1 MLNAEV
7 IKKIED
13 FVYNKPRSIQEIA
26 QHLGK
31 NWRTADR
38 YVEEISKEFATIS
51 SRVFR
56 KGTREALKIVYW
68 SSIEKVSS
76 GIFQEK
82 LEQEI
87 FSFKTKEQFSAFD
100 IYQHVP
106 DKNKKTIIEYNPS
119 ENSKELKELKELFEK
134 AEKQVIIFSG
144 NLSLLNSKYKNFD
157 MMKILE
163 ELVKKDIRIKIIC
176 RIDII
181 GIENLEKILS
191 LNFKNGKEN
200 IEIRHREQPVRAFVI
215 DNKIIRLKEIKEPTG
230 KMGELNKR
238 IFIFYT
244 IKDKEW
250 AEWLSKIFFK
260 MFSQSIDA
268 KKRLEELRKMNYKN

>member
-1 MLNAEV
+1 
-7 IKKIED
+7 
-13 FVYNKPRSIQEIA
+13 
-26 QHLGK
+26 
-31 NWRTADR
+31 
-38 YVEEISKEFATIS
+38 
-51 SRVFR
+51 
-56 KGTREALKIVYW
+56 
-68 SSIEKVSS
+68 
-76 GIFQEK
+76 
-82 LEQEI
+82 
-87 FSFKTKEQFSAFD
+87 
-100 IYQHVP
+100 
-106 DKNKKTIIEYNPS
+106 
-119 ENSKELKELKELFEK
+119 
-134 AEKQVIIFSG
+134 
-144 NLSLLNSKYKNFD
+144 